1 MAMDSTT
8 FLDKVDLRLVEALMH
23 DARLSQQALSERLG
37 RSPTSIA
44 RRQKALESSGVIAGY
59 AANIDASKLG
69 MGTTAHVLVT
79 LESQHGQTMDAFEQ
93 AIRESP
99 SVVRCELVSGA
110 ADYLITLAIH
120 SLDDFARLHREE
132 LANLPGVARLESSFV
147 LKQVINRT
155 APERI
160 FDAIRN

>member
-1 MAMDSTT
+1 MTDLSTS
-8 FLDKVDLRLVEALMH
+8 LDLIDLRLIEALTV
-23 DARLSQQALSERLG
+23 DARLSHQALSERLG

-44 RRQKALESSGVIAGY
+44 RRQKALESNGIIAGY
-59 AANIDASKLG
+59 AATIDASKLG

-79 LESQHGQTMDAFEQ
+79 LESQQGATMDAFEQ
-93 AIRESP
+93 AIRDSP
-99 SVVRCELVSGA
+99 SVIRCELVSGA

-147 LKQVINRT
+147 LKQIINRT
-155 APERI
+155 APQRLLS
-160 FDAIRN
+160 R